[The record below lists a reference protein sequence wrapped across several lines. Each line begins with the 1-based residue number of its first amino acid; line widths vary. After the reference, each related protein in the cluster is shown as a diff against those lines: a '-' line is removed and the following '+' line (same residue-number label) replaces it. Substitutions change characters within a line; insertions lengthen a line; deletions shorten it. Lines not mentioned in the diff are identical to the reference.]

1 MYYPDNMNLG
11 AITETE
17 DDIAAKEA
25 QEELFNFRQ
34 TVLELGAEFADKLR
48 KRTGVA
54 VDRDELFENL
64 FEVHEIWK
72 EISRLELKAL

>member
-1 MYYPDNMNLG
+1 MYYPENMNFA

-17 DDIAAKEA
+17 DDRTAKEA
-25 QEELFNFRQ
+25 REELFNFRQ

-48 KRTGVA
+48 KQTGVD
-54 VDRDELFENL
+54 VDRDMFFESL
-64 FEVHEIWK
+64 FEVDEIWQ

>member
-1 MYYPDNMNLG
+1 MYYPDNMNLA
-11 AITETE
+11 AITET
-17 DDIAAKEA
+17 DDDRAAKEA

-34 TVLELGAEFADKLR
+34 AVLELGAEFADKLR
-48 KRTGVA
+48 KQTGVA

-72 EISRLELKAL
+72 EVNRLELKAL